1 MNNKVLFLF
10 ICFTII
16 LIANIINIVVSEKY
30 GIILI
35 TSLYILYFFIS
46 LELRLFWAKYL
57 NKQSEI
63 EIKHNLKI
71 LSEVKK
77 NLEEKTSKKSPID
90 YV

>member
-77 NLEEKTSKKSPID
+77 NLEEKISKKSPID